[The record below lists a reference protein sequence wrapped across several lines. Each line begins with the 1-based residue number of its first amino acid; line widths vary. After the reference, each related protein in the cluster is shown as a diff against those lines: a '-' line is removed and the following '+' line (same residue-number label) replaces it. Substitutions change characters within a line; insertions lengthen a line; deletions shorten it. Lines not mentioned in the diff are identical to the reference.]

1 MIISENYTSPWK
13 TQLKRT
19 TEYEKEHKVNTIQT
33 KITREQLYSEVY
45 FFIAKFTWSQYC
57 GFCYQFSIDECTA
70 VLARNYLHHT
80 CNKQG
85 NSTNV
90 NHGSI
95 FIVLLLWL
103 LLTMSTMLP
112 ASEHQKLIWCVL
124 RNGWTLSFNLKG
136 NRISTYLITAIVFQL
151 ATKSREFRTTRRS

>member
-1 MIISENYTSPWK
+1 MIISENNTSPWK

-19 TEYEKEHKVNTIQT
+19 TEYEENKVNTIQT
-33 KITREQLYSEVY
+33 KITTKQLYSEVY
-45 FFIAKFTWSQYC
+45 FFIAKFTWSQHC

-85 NSTNV
+85 KSTNV

-95 FIVLLLWL
+95 FIVLFLWL

-112 ASEHQKLIWCVL
+112 SSEHQKLIWFLL
-124 RNGWTLSFNLKG
+124 RNGSTLSSNLKG
-136 NRISTYLITAIVFQL
+136 NRTSI
-151 ATKSREFRTTRRS
+151 